1 MIFVMLVATGQQIG
15 MLAVAFTPCP
25 FGRKPNSSTGC

>member
-25 FGRKPNSSTGC
+25 FG